1 MDFSI
6 HTDHTVTLELLK
18 TYLRMFIKKLHAPN
32 DKVPPIVGFVW
43 KLECSVLKS
52 YHYHF
57 LFFMDANTF
66 TEDKNFAYK
75 LGELWQK
82 ITLKKGI
89 YQSFNHEE
97 QVRKN
102 LAIGILTHDDQEKI
116 DSLNKMIYHITKTEQ
131 FIHERSQINQRTFG
145 YSTRKY
151 ATR

>member
-43 KLECSVLKS
+43 KLEYSVLKS

-82 ITLKKGI
+82 ITLKKESI
-89 YQSFNHEE
+89 KASIMKSKYVKILLLVYSLMMIK
-97 QVRKN
+97 KN
-102 LAIGILTHDDQEKI
+102 
-116 DSLNKMIYHITKTEQ
+116 
-131 FIHERSQINQRTFG
+131 
-145 YSTRKY
+145 
-151 ATR
+151 

>member
-1 MDFSI
+1 
-6 HTDHTVTLELLK
+6 
-18 TYLRMFIKKLHAPN
+18 MFIKKLHAPN

-43 KLECSVLKS
+43 KLEYSVLKS

-116 DSLNKMIYHITKTEQ
+116 DSLNKMIYH
-131 FIHERSQINQRTFG
+131 
-145 YSTRKY
+145 
-151 ATR
+151 

>member
-1 MDFSI
+1 M
-6 HTDHTVTLELLK
+6 
-18 TYLRMFIKKLHAPN
+18 A
-32 DKVPPIVGFVW
+32 
-43 KLECSVLKS
+43 
-52 YHYHF
+52 
-57 LFFMDANTF
+57 
-66 TEDKNFAYK
+66 KNN
-75 LGELWQK
+75 
-82 ITLKKGI
+82 LKKGI

-131 FIHERSQINQRTFG
+131 FILERSQINQRTFG